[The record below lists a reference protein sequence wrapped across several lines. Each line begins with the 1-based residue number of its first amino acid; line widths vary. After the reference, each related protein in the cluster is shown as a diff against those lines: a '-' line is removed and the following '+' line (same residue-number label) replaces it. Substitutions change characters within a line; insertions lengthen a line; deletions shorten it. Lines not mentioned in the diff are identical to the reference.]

1 MYIEATTQPV
11 LVPENHILSYANSM
25 ADGAQLTAI
34 SPKEDPTFR
43 RDLRAKYRGLQ
54 LETTSAF
61 VTASDLKTQLSKGVV
76 DFCLL

>member
-1 MYIEATTQPV
+1 
-11 LVPENHILSYANSM
+11 M